1 VIRLRPPSHFVLRR
15 GYGGISPL
23 DEELMIRHIAGT
35 VAILAVSFLASGSAQ
50 PSSAQATEGKQRAPR
65 PVDDA
70 ALATPEAR
78 QQDWLSYGRDYYEQR
93 FSPLTEIN
101 DTNVAKLGLAWQFE
115 TATERG
121 LEATPL
127 VVDGVMYTTAS
138 WSVTYAIDARTGKQL
153 WKYDPEVHRK
163 YDNLACCDVVNRGAA
178 FYKGK
183 VIVGV
188 LDGRLVAL
196 DANSGKVA
204 WQTTTVDQ
212 TQPFTITGAP
222 RIAKG
227 KVIIGNGGAEYG
239 VRGYVSAY
247 DAETGKLA
255 WRFYTVPGDPSKPQE
270 NKALEKAL
278 PTWQGTEWVKYGG
291 GGTVWDSIVYDPE
304 LNLLYVGTGN
314 GSPWNRDLRSPGGGD
329 NLYLCSILAINPDNG
344 ELVWHYQTT
353 PADTWDYTSVQPM
366 MLADM
371 NWAGR
376 QRKVIMQAPK
386 NGFFYV
392 LDRATGELLAADP
405 YVEVNWATHVDLKTG
420 RPVEVPGAAYK
431 DKGTYIRP
439 GPLGG
444 HNWQAMSFSPKTG
457 LVYIPAQD
465 NGRYY
470 EQPTGAVTF
479 TPNQYNL
486 GVAPIG
492 RNMDRYDIP
501 YKGRLLA
508 WDPVARKPRWTV
520 EYGNY
525 WNGGTLA
532 TAGNLVFQGTASGDF
547 YAYRATDGQKLWSS
561 WAGTGIVAPPISYM
575 IDGRQYVS
583 VMAGWGGAFS
593 KKARSYG
600 RLLTFAI
607 GGTAALPLRPRP
619 RTVTAIAHSG
629 TPQQISAG
637 AKIFST
643 YCARCHGGATILP
656 DLRRSTPGTY
666 TALEK
671 ILDGSLAER
680 GMPRFAE
687 LDKAAIAELRAY
699 LLDERRK
706 LAAEK

>member
-1 VIRLRPPSHFVLRR
+1 
-15 GYGGISPL
+15 
-23 DEELMIRHIAGT
+23 MIRHIAGT
-35 VAILAVSFLASGSAQ
+35 VAILAVTFLASGSAQ
-50 PSSAQATEGKQRAPR
+50 QPPPR

-93 FSPLTEIN
+93 FSPLNEISE
-101 DTNVAKLGLAWQFE
+101 TNVDKLGLAWQFE

-222 RIAKG
+222 RIARG

-278 PTWQGTEWVKYGG
+278 PTWKGTEWFKVGG

-329 NLYLCSILAINPDNG
+329 NFYLCSILAINPDNG

-371 NWAGR
+371 NWAGKP
-376 QRKVIMQAPK
+376 RKVIMQAPK

-444 HNWQAMSFSPKTG
+444 HNWQAMSYSPRTG

-470 EQPTGAVTF
+470 EQPKDFTF
-479 TPNQYNL
+479 VPNQYNL

-547 YAYRATDGQKLWSS
+547 YRVSRHRRTEVVVVVGRHRHRRTADHLHDRRASIRVGDGGMGRRVFKEGAQLRAPVDVRHWRYRGAAVAAASAHGDRDRAQRHAAADHRRRKDLRDLLCALPRWRDDPSRPPS
-561 WAGTGIVAPPISYM
+561 IDARHLHRARKDSRRLARGT
-575 IDGRQYVS
+575 RH
-583 VMAGWGGAFS
+583 
-593 KKARSYG
+593 
-600 RLLTFAI
+600 
-607 GGTAALPLRPRP
+607 AALC
-619 RTVTAIAHSG
+619 
-629 TPQQISAG
+629 G
-637 AKIFST
+637 A
-643 YCARCHGGATILP
+643 R
-656 DLRRSTPGTY
+656 
-666 TALEK
+666 
-671 ILDGSLAER
+671 
-680 GMPRFAE
+680 
-687 LDKAAIAELRAY
+687 
-699 LLDERRK
+699 
-706 LAAEK
+706 

>member
-1 VIRLRPPSHFVLRR
+1 
-15 GYGGISPL
+15 
-23 DEELMIRHIAGT
+23 MIRKVAAGT
-35 VAILAVSFLASGSAQ
+35 AVLAVVSVALGSAQ
-50 PSSAQATEGKQRAPR
+50 QSSGRG
-65 PVDDA
+65 
-70 ALATPEAR
+70 
-78 QQDWLSYGRDYYEQR
+78 DWLSYGRDFYEQR
-93 FSPLTEIN
+93 FSPLDQIN
-101 DTNVAKLGLAWQFE
+101 DGNVTQLGLAWQFE

-121 LEATPL
+121 LQATPL

-178 FYKGK
+178 YHNGK
-183 VIVGV
+183 IIVGV

-196 DANSGKVA
+196 DAKSGKQA
-204 WQTTTVDQ
+204 WSTTTVDQ
-212 TQPFTITGAP
+212 TQPYTITGAP
-222 RIAKG
+222 RIANG

-247 DAETGKLA
+247 DAETGTLA

-270 NKALEKAL
+270 HPALEKAL
-278 PTWQGTEWVKYGG
+278 PTWNGDVWWKVGG

-314 GSPWNRDLRSPGGGD
+314 GSPWNREVRSPGGGD
-329 NLYLCSILAINPDNG
+329 NLYLVSILAINPDNG
-344 ELVWHYQTT
+344 DLVWHYQQV
-353 PADTWDYTSVQPM
+353 PGDTWDYTAVQPM
-366 MLADM
+366 MLADLE
-371 NWAGR
+371 WGGR
-376 QRKVIMQAPK
+376 TRKVIMQAPK

-405 YVEVNWATHVDLKTG
+405 YVEVNWASHVDLKTG
-420 RPVEVPGAAYK
+420 RPVEIPGAAYR
-431 DKGTYIRP
+431 DKGVFIRP

-457 LVYIPAQD
+457 LVYLPAQD

-470 EQPTGAVTF
+470 EQPKEFTF

-486 GVAPIG
+486 GVGPIG
-492 RNMDRYDIP
+492 RNLDNYQVP
-501 YKGRLLA
+501 YKGRLIA
-508 WDPVARKPRWTV
+508 WDPVARKPRWTA

-532 TAGNLVFQGTASGDF
+532 TAGNLVFQGTAAGDF
-547 YAYRATDGQKLWSS
+547 IAYRATDGQKLWST
-561 WAGTGIVAPPISYM
+561 WATTGIVAPPMTYEL
-575 IDGRQYVS
+575 DGKQYVS

-593 KKARSYG
+593 KKTRSYG

-607 GGTAALPLRPRP
+607 GGTAALPGRPRP
-619 RTVTAIAHSG
+619 RAVTPLPNAG
-629 TPQQISAG
+629 TPAQIAAG
-637 AKIFST
+637 AKIFEN
-643 YCARCHGGATILP
+643 YCARCHGGATVLP
-656 DLRRSTPGTY
+656 DLRRSQPAIY
-666 TALEK
+666 TGLDR

-687 LDKAAIAELRAY
+687 LDRAAVAELRAY

-706 LAAEK
+706 LAAQK

>member
-1 VIRLRPPSHFVLRR
+1 MTRHFAS
-15 GYGGISPL
+15 G
-23 DEELMIRHIAGT
+23 
-35 VAILAVSFLASGSAQ
+35 LALFAVTFVMFGSAQ
-50 PSSAQATEGKQRAPR
+50 QPPAK

-70 ALATPEAR
+70 ALASPEAR
-78 QQDWLSYGRDYYEQR
+78 RGDWLSYGRDYYEQR
-93 FSPLTEIN
+93 FSTLDQIT
-101 DTNVAKLGLAWQFE
+101 DANVGQLGLAWQFE
-115 TATERG
+115 TATDRG

-127 VVDGVMYTTAS
+127 VIDGVMYTTGS

-178 FYKGK
+178 YYKGK
-183 VIVGV
+183 VYVGV

-196 DANSGKVA
+196 DAGSGKVSWTA
-204 WQTTTVDQ
+204 TTVDQ
-212 TQPFTITGAP
+212 NQPYTVTGAP

-278 PTWQGTEWVKYGG
+278 ATWKGDAWVKYGG

-314 GSPWNRDLRSPGGGD
+314 GSPWNRELRSPGGGD

-344 ELVWHYQTT
+344 ELIWYYQTT
-353 PADTWDYTSVQPM
+353 PADTWDFTSVQPM
-366 MLADM
+366 MLADL
-371 NWAGR
+371 NWGGR
-376 QRKVIMQAPK
+376 PRKVIMQAPK

-405 YVEVNWATHVDLKTG
+405 YVEVNWASHVDLKTG
-420 RPVEVPGAAYK
+420 RPVEIPGADYK

-444 HNWQAMSFSPKTG
+444 HNWQAMSYSPRTG

-470 EQPTGAVTF
+470 EQPKEVTF
-479 TPNQYNL
+479 VPNEWNL
-486 GVAPIG
+486 AVAPIG
-492 RNMDRYDIP
+492 RNLDRFEIP

-508 WDPVARKPRWTV
+508 WDPIARKPRWTV

-532 TAGNLVFQGTASGDF
+532 TAGNLVFHGTASGDF
-547 YAYRATDGQKLWSS
+547 HAFRATDGQKLWSS

-583 VMAGWGGAFS
+583 VMAGWGGAFVR
-593 KKARSYG
+593 KGRNYG

-607 GGTAALPLRPRP
+607 GGTAALPSRPRP
-619 RTVTAIAHSG
+619 RTVTAIAHTG
-629 TPQQISAG
+629 TPQQIAAG
-637 AKIFST
+637 AKIFTT
-643 YCARCHGGATILP
+643 YCVRCHGEATVLP

-666 TALEK
+666 AALEK

-687 LDKAAIAELRAY
+687 LEKPAVAELRAY

-706 LAAEK
+706 LAMEKQ

>member
-1 VIRLRPPSHFVLRR
+1 MVRPF
-15 GYGGISPL
+15 
-23 DEELMIRHIAGT
+23 AGS
-35 VAILAVSFLASGSAQ
+35 LAVVIIALVAVSGAQ
-50 PSSAQATEGKQRAPR
+50 QPAPR
-65 PVDDA
+65 PVDEA
-70 ALATPEAR
+70 ALAAEQSR
-78 QQDWLSYGRDYYEQR
+78 RGDWRSYGRDFYEQR
-93 FSPLTEIN
+93 FSPLDQIN
-101 DTNVAKLGLAWQFE
+101 DSNVEKLGLAWQFE

-121 LEATPL
+121 LQATPL

-178 FYKGK
+178 YHNGK
-183 VIVGV
+183 IIVGV

-196 DANSGKVA
+196 DAKSGKQA
-204 WQTTTVDQ
+204 WSTTTVDQ
-212 TQPFTITGAP
+212 SQPYTITGAP
-222 RIAKG
+222 RIANG

-247 DAETGKLA
+247 DAETGTLA

-270 NKALEKAL
+270 HQALEKAL
-278 PTWQGTEWVKYGG
+278 PTWNGDVWWKVGG

-314 GSPWNRDLRSPGGGD
+314 GSPWNREVRSPGGGD
-329 NLYLCSILAINPDNG
+329 NLYLVSILAINPDNG
-344 ELVWHYQTT
+344 ELVWHYQQV
-353 PADTWDYTSVQPM
+353 PGDTWDYTAVQPM
-366 MLADM
+366 MLADLE
-371 NWAGR
+371 WGGR
-376 QRKVIMQAPK
+376 TRKVIMQAPK

-405 YVEVNWATHVDLKTG
+405 YVEVNWASHVDLTTG
-420 RPVEVPGAAYK
+420 RPVEMPGAAYE
-431 DKGTYIRP
+431 DKGTFIRP

-457 LVYIPAQD
+457 LVYLPAQD

-470 EQPTGAVTF
+470 EQPKAFTF

-486 GVAPIG
+486 GVGAIG
-492 RNMDRYDIP
+492 RNLDNYTVP
-501 YKGRLLA
+501 YKGRLIA
-508 WDPVARKPRWTV
+508 WDPVARKPRWTA

-532 TAGNLVFQGTASGDF
+532 TAGNLVFQGTAAGDF
-547 YAYRATDGQKLWSS
+547 IAYRATDGEKLWST
-561 WAGTGIVAPPISYM
+561 WATTGIVAPPMTYEL
-575 IDGRQYVS
+575 DGKQYVS

-593 KKARSYG
+593 KKTRSYG

-607 GGTAALPLRPRP
+607 GGTASLPGRPRP
-619 RTVTAIAHSG
+619 RAVTALANAG
-629 TPQQISAG
+629 TPAQITAG
-637 AKIFST
+637 AKIFET
-643 YCARCHGGATILP
+643 YCARCHGGGTVLP
-656 DLRRSTPGTY
+656 DLRRSQPAIY
-666 TALEK
+666 TGLDK

-687 LDKAAIAELRAY
+687 LDRTAVAELRAY